1 MTKAFTYQ
9 GEPVTDERAVELAA
23 EALADLDA
31 MSDGEARGRTRPPG
45 SLVKR
50 LGRPRVGGTG
60 GTEGTGPSAQVRV
73 RVSGDLLDRL
83 DARAAGSK
91 RSRSEVIRDALEA
104 CLRAG

>member
-9 GEPVTDERAVELAA
+9 AEPVTDERAEELAT
-23 EALADLDA
+23 EGLADLDA

-50 LGRPRVGGTG
+50 LGRPRVGGA
-60 GTEGTGPSAQVRV
+60 EGTGPSAQVRV

-91 RSRSEVIRDALEA
+91 RSRSEVIRDALQA
-104 CLRAG
+104 YLRAG

>member
-1 MTKAFTYQ
+1 MTKTFTFE
-9 GEPVTDERAVELAA
+9 GEPLTDERAEGIAS
-23 EALADLDA
+23 ETLADLDA
-31 MSDGEARGRTRPPG
+31 MSDGEASGRTRPLG

-50 LGRPRVGGTG
+50 LGRPRVG

-91 RSRSEVIRDALEA
+91 RSRSEIIRDALQA
-104 CLRAG
+104 YLRAG

>member
-9 GEPVTDERAVELAA
+9 GEPVTDERAEELAT

-31 MSDGEARGRTRPPG
+31 MSNGEARGRTRPPG

-50 LGRPRVGGTG
+50 LGRPRVG

-91 RSRSEVIRDALEA
+91 RSRSEVIRDALQA
-104 CLRAG
+104 YLRAG